1 LYWPVYQLNK
11 LDLLLECVNLGYIVT
26 VGSRNVKEFEFVFVV
41 QCFYVVL
48 LLARYISLVFGFYV
62 FVG

>member
-1 LYWPVYQLNK
+1 MYWPVYQLNK